1 MRKNKIKI
9 CSAFSV
15 TLLALLLFATLFVP
29 IKMFTVYAGLDKTVV
44 SDANSITDSIDPAVF
59 RVDAASTALYA
70 ENGKAVFAATT
81 SDYPVSKMTFRTR
94 ADNNREYGV
103 EQLFDYS
110 AVFAIND
117 IAADATFAFTF
128 GLPRVNMECGAE
140 DSASLFFSVTEVKGG
155 AKRLAFSVAERT
167 PSGDRV
173 LVEERAFVYPQP
185 QLCEE
190 FTLKLN
196 VKTDNTADILLKSGA
211 EEVKFKGISFSVGTN
226 GFVGIFAKGDVSAYI
241 RDVNFTVYSEYSA
254 PENVDFTETF
264 EHGGVDCYNKNLIHT
279 EAKASAMPDSSLSVK
294 DGALVFN
301 NAGNGFVAT
310 KYMYSNFELN
320 FDITHLQRTAAYNA
334 DKSLKN
340 VISGF
345 WGVSFGVRETGY
357 VDHVWNTRFLL
368 FQSFP
373 FEENYDRTKP
383 YEGKTKY
390 QLGEYLSTTRKSVN
404 PDKTRGEIDLW
415 DAEIDKREDKTV
427 NIKIS
432 LIDGVFKLFMKYNG
446 EDWKDPVLEYDYGF
460 TPLGYIRI
468 WTQGGTAIPEK
479 GAAYARAGTFTI
491 DNLSVKNM
499 DAESA
504 KNTLP
509 DPEFSSNIREQ
520 TPDYNYVTKPDPNDL
535 SFGESGGVSSRGCN
549 AAAGKTSA
557 VVALVSVVGA
567 TVTVWRKR

>member
-1 MRKNKIKI
+1 MEKNKIKL
-9 CSAFSV
+9 CSAFAAV
-15 TLLALLLFATLFVP
+15 LLAAVLFAALFVP
-29 IKMFTVYAGLDKTVV
+29 IRTITVHAGLDRTVV
-44 SDANSITDSIDPAVF
+44 SDANSITNEIDLAVF
-59 RVDAASTALYA
+59 RVDAASTSLYA
-70 ENGKAVFAATT
+70 ENGKARFAAATK
-81 SDYPVSKMTFRTR
+81 DYPVTKMTFRTR
-94 ADNNREYGV
+94 VDNNREYGV

-117 IAADATFAFTF
+117 VAADAVFALTF
-128 GLPRVNMECGAE
+128 GMPRVNMDYSAE
-140 DSASLFFSVTEVKGG
+140 DSESLFFSVKEVEG

-167 PSGDRV
+167 TSGDRT

-190 FTLKLN
+190 FTLKLK

-211 EEVKFKGISFSVGTN
+211 EEVKFKGIDFSVGGN
-226 GFVGIFAKGDVSAYI
+226 GFVGMFAKGNVNAYV
-241 RDVNFTVYSEYSA
+241 RDVNFIVYSEYSA

-279 EAKASAMPDSSLSVK
+279 EAKASAMPDSSLSVR

-320 FDITHLQRTAAYNA
+320 FDITQLQRRAEYNA
-334 DKSLKN
+334 DGSLKN

-345 WGVSFGVRETGY
+345 FGVSFGVRETGY

-373 FEENYDRTKP
+373 FEEDYDRTKP
-383 YEGKTKY
+383 YTGKTKY
-390 QLGEYLSTTRKSVN
+390 QLGEYLSTTRISVN
-404 PDKTRGEIDLW
+404 PDKAKGEIDLW
-415 DAEIDKREDKTV
+415 DEEIDRRENKTV
-427 NIKIS
+427 NIRIS
-432 LIDGVFKLFMKYNG
+432 LIDGVFKLFMKYEG
-446 EDWKDPVLEYDYGF
+446 EEWKKPVLEYDYGF

-468 WTQGGTAIPEK
+468 WTYGGTALPAK
-479 GAAYARAGTFTI
+479 GAAYARAGTFAI
-491 DNLSVKNM
+491 DNLCVKNM

-509 DPEFSSNIREQ
+509 DPGFASNIREQ

-535 SFGESGGVSSRGCN
+535 TFGESAAASGGCG
-549 AAAGKTSA
+549 AAAGTA
-557 VVALVSVVGA
+557 GTVVALAAISAAAVAVR
-567 TVTVWRKR
+567 RKK